1 MAKKKE
7 VEGKH
12 DIYEFLP
19 DDTITTAEIV
29 ELSKIVRIGV
39 GGNTLE
45 KATPELKRHF
55 KKVA

>member
-7 VEGKH
+7 EPGKH

-19 DDTITTAEIV
+19 DETITTAEII
-29 ELSKIVRIGV
+29 ELSKVVRIGV

-45 KATPELKRHF
+45 RATAELKRHF